1 MIRYFSADPRRR
13 REIIESLRERLARED
28 VAFAYLHGSF
38 VELRFFRDIDVAVW
52 ARDPGRAEYYLVDL
66 ATSLTLDLGVPV
78 DVQLLNAPL
87 QVPRPDQ
94 GGAVGVQ
101 GRGLKTAGVRTH
113 APGVLRWPL

>member
-78 DVQLLNAPL
+78 DVQLLNGAPL
-87 QVPRPDQ
+87 PFRYRV
-94 GGAVGVQ
+94 
-101 GRGLKTAGVRTH
+101 LTK
-113 APGVLRWPL
+113 GVLLVSKDEDLRRRVFELTLREY